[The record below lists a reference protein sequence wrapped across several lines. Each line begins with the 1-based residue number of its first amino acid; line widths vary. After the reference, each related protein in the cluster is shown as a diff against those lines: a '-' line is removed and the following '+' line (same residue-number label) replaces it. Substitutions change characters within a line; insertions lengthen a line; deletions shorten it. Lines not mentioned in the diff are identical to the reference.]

1 MFPPPPPPLT
11 RRRGLGLPRRCRAL
25 ILVLVV
31 GSNVV
36 EAIQDRA
43 DDDHAPE
50 HIVIIRGRL
59 RRRAHDDGH
68 LSRHPGRAVRG
79 HSRRS
84 RRRRRIC
91 LWRRRICLRR
101 RRKCRRCWRCRRY
114 CRLRR
119 LISSALHAETFIASQ
134 LSAATAAECHTFSL
148 SLNQIHLSHPGL
160 GQPPHRYGSP
170 CIFGS
175 ACRCARMRMPVGMDR
190 LPRLDRLQTAH
201 QRRKEYTHQF
211 AESSL
216 EGRKFRTSRI
226 CLVLSLPLGL
236 PRCRISY
243 WSRPVLRLPT

>member
-43 DDDHAPE
+43 DNDHAPE

-91 LWRRRICLRR
+91 LWRRRYACGGGVNAAGVGAAGVTA
-101 RRKCRRCWRCRRY
+101 
-114 CRLRR
+114 RLRR
-119 LISSALHAETFIASQ
+119 LISSALHAETFICFPIERRNRCRMPY
-134 LSAATAAECHTFSL
+134 LSL

-175 ACRCARMRMPVGMDR
+175 ACRCARMRMPVGMHR

-216 EGRKFRTSRI
+216 EGRKI
-226 CLVLSLPLGL
+226 PHLQDL
-236 PRCRISY
+236 PR
-243 WSRPVLRLPT
+243 P